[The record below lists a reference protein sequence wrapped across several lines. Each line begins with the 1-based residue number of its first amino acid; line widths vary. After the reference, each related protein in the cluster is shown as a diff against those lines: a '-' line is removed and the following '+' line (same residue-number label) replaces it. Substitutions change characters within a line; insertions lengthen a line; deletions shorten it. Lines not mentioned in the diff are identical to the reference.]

1 MAYFGG
7 GGGGGGS
14 GRGSGWSG
22 GGGGRWRSR
31 SAWGGSSRGGRR
43 SLLPAMM
50 ATRIPRLAAIPA
62 EAMRAAE
69 EAARE
74 VVLRL
79 QPTEEA
85 ERTRQDIVGYLK
97 RLFGSSLGCEV
108 FVFGSVPLKTYL
120 PDGDI
125 DVTILGNTAPDS
137 TFISDACGILESE
150 AQAAD
155 DEHGPRG
162 LRFIN
167 AQVKLI
173 KCAIKNIV
181 VDISFNQI
189 GGVSTLCFLELVDR
203 EVGKNHLF
211 KRSIILIKA
220 WCYHESHILG
230 AHRGLISTYALET
243 LVLYIF
249 NIFHKSLHGPLEVL
263 YKFLEYFSNFDWSKH
278 CLSLNGPVP
287 FSSLPNLTVEPS
299 GMHDELLFGKE
310 IFDRLILLSEVSDGP
325 NTNFRLKHL
334 NIIDPLK
341 RNNNLGRSVN
351 KGSFYRIQS
360 AFSFGAQRLG
370 QILMLPS
377 DLIPAEIFGFF
388 ANTLKRHGRGE
399 RSDLG
404 NNGLFE
410 SLFGPEY
417 ALEEDSSYLKSS
429 DTSEDENRS
438 PDHSLELADKESNLK
453 KNVPMTSGRYFRG
466 DALDRS
472 WNKIWFTNIDSQCYK
487 IGSGDSF
494 RGHSSF
500 PPENGNVNIK
510 RFRKDCTA
518 EEDLPVARSFMEQQI
533 YAYSQ
538 SHILTPST
546 RTNTLDVSNSCP
558 ANESNWS
565 DLHEEKLPLSP
576 FSPSN
581 LSELSGDLDLH
592 LGCLRKVQYH
602 LESLFD
608 GLVQLV
614 QEASLS
620 GVLDEHS
627 FKIPTGRFL
636 PNTNA
641 RSPGHFPV
649 SSAGTERKNSSPVSS
664 AGTERKSSGDTYRN
678 SLTEHQV
685 NAFCQQN
692 VALPFGTHM
701 YNGLALPP
709 SLAADSEN
717 YPVSWFHTT
726 EDSFRMHGT
735 GLHTL
740 NNVPL
745 FCATDILSNAMP
757 QFPFLVV
764 DPEDGD
770 VFTPCITGGINVSR
784 GTGTFIPRMSYEDY
798 KQRFLSE
805 KGRMQRGMVQGQVF
819 RIKNNPTGNLH
830 QHNSPESGC
839 SSASNGGTAV
849 ECTNHIPTK
858 QNSPQQVYSSKS
870 IVPAGGGSAKDKAPT
885 NSVTIQTPP
894 SLPRNVHDSQHGYVC
909 SDMNMID
916 NQKTGMDEG
925 LVGPDKGSSELP
937 IHHPPAVQD
946 RKTTPSSPSVVLP
959 HCVQGNI
966 QASNTCQPSRPTT
979 EICHPIERKQDDT
992 LEFGSLG
999 PISDPACT
1007 KFREAF
1013 PPLPASKGPAEA
1025 PTSSLVSPRPAAT
1038 GRRPQGFYELKNEA
1052 DFPALRAGPS
1062 KKRS

>member
-1 MAYFGG
+1 MIIFLSWQREPVGGEPMAYFGS
-7 GGGGGGS
+7 GGS
-14 GRGSGWSG
+14 GGSG

-31 SAWGGSSRGGRR
+31 SAWGGSSRAGRR

-50 ATRIPRLAAIPA
+50 ATRIPRSAAIPV

-137 TFISDACGILESE
+137 TFISDACENIF
-150 AQAAD
+150 
-155 DEHGPRG
+155 RC
-162 LRFIN
+162 FCI
-167 AQVKLI
+167 QVKLI

-351 KGSFYRIQS
+351 KASFYRIQS

-399 RSDLG
+399 RPDLG

-438 PDHSLELADKESNLK
+438 PDHSLELADNESDLE
-453 KNVPMTSGRYFRG
+453 KNTPMTSGRYFRG
-466 DALDRS
+466 DDALDRS
-472 WNKIWFTNIDSQCYK
+472 WNKIWFANIDSQCYK

-500 PPENGNVNIK
+500 PPENGNVNSK
-510 RFRKDCTA
+510 RSRKDCTA
-518 EEDLPVARSFMEQQI
+518 EEDLPVATSFVEQQI
-533 YAYSQ
+533 FACSQ
-538 SHILTPST
+538 SHILTPSA

-558 ANESNWS
+558 TNESNWS

-641 RSPGHFPV
+641 RFPRHFPV
-649 SSAGTERKNSSPVSS
+649 SSAGTERKN
-664 AGTERKSSGDTYRN
+664 SGDTYRN

-709 SLAADSEN
+709 SPAADSEN

-735 GLHTL
+735 GMHTL

-745 FCATDILSNAMP
+745 FSATDILSYAMP

-770 VFTPCITGGINVSR
+770 VFTPFITGAINVSR

-798 KQRFLSE
+798 KQRLLSE
-805 KGRMQRGMVQGQVF
+805 KGRTQRGMVQGQVF
-819 RIKNNPTGNLH
+819 RIKNN
-830 QHNSPESGC
+830 SPEPVC
-839 SSASNGGTAV
+839 STASNGGIAV

-858 QNSPQQVYSSKS
+858 QNSRPQVYSSKS
-870 IVPAGGGSAKDKAPT
+870 TVPLPAGGGSAKDKAPT

-916 NQKTGMDEG
+916 NQKNGIDEG
-925 LVGPDKGSSELP
+925 LVGPDTGSSEL
-937 IHHPPAVQD
+937 
-946 RKTTPSSPSVVLP
+946 
-959 HCVQGNI
+959 
-966 QASNTCQPSRPTT
+966 PTT
-979 EICHPIERKQDDT
+979 EICHPIERKQDDTT

-1007 KFREAF
+1007 KFRGAF
-1013 PPLPASKGPAEA
+1013 PHLPSSKGPAEA
-1025 PTSSLVSPRPAAT
+1025 PTSSPVSPRPAAT

-1052 DFPALRAGPS
+1052 DFPALRTGPS
-1062 KKRS
+1062 NKRS